1 VPPAADSKE
10 MFVQYVMTPLVQ
22 QYRKVFTEDIQYDTL
37 KQREAHTKVKQ
48 MMLKLVPLEKAILS
62 MVITNLPSPKQS

>member
-1 VPPAADSKE
+1 
-10 MFVQYVMTPLVQ
+10 
-22 QYRKVFTEDIQYDTL
+22 VFTEDIQYDTL